1 MRLINYDFDDLYALI
16 VFFRNDTDKIAEY
29 AEAIKQIIACLEGK
43 NGENESSCNTIR
55 KILQYYVKEE
65 EPGLF
70 WIWVENVYTGNVLT
84 MKNEGYYRVLA
95 AVFREMLVSI
105 GDNQRLW
112 RLCDATHNLPI
123 LLVECKAPKKGI
135 KSMIRIYQVQYNKDF
150 LEEELKA
157 L

>member
-1 MRLINYDFDDLYALI
+1 M
-16 VFFRNDTDKIAEY
+16 
-29 AEAIKQIIACLEGK
+29 
-43 NGENESSCNTIR
+43 
-55 KILQYYVKEE
+55 QYYVKEE

-135 KSMIRIYQVQYNKDF
+135 KSMIRIYQVQYNRDF